1 MDLLAELRSRR
12 ALCIV
17 RAPKIPDPVGLAEV
31 LVEAGL
37 PILEFA
43 FTTPDAPRLIEQAS
57 TVDGVLVGAGTVM
70 TVAQARDAINAGAQF
85 LLTPGIRGEVAAEAI
100 HQHVPIVLGA
110 MTPTEVALALDAGST
125 AVKVF
130 PAARLGPE
138 YVKDLLG
145 PYPGIPLVMTGGLHS
160 GNAAPYLAAGAIAV
174 TAGSGVVAPALAA
187 ESRFAEIRLRAAEFV
202 NAVRGAAKTDG
213 SHS

>member
-1 MDLLAELRSRR
+1 MDLLAELRARR

-17 RAPKIPDPVGLAEV
+17 RAPRIPDPVGLAEV

-57 TVDGVLVGAGTVM
+57 TVDGAVVGAGTVM
-70 TVAQARDAINAGAQF
+70 TTAQARDAINAGARF
-85 LLTPGIRGEVAAEAI
+85 LLTPGIRGEVAAEAV
-100 HQHVPIVLGA
+100 HRKVPVVLGA
-110 MTPTEVALALDAGST
+110 MTPTEVALALDAGAT

-160 GNAAPYLAAGAIAV
+160 GNAAEYLAAGAIAV
-174 TAGSGVVAPALAA
+174 TAGSGVVSPALAA

-202 NAVRGAAKTDG
+202 DAVATASSQG

>member
-160 GNAAPYLAAGAIAV
+160 GNAAP
-174 TAGSGVVAPALAA
+174 
-187 ESRFAEIRLRAAEFV
+187 
-202 NAVRGAAKTDG
+202 
-213 SHS
+213 